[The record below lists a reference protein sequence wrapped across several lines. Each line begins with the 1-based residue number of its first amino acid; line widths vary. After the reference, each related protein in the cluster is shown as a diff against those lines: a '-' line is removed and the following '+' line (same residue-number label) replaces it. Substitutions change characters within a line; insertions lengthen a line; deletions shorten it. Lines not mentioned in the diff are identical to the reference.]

1 MENNKCILNVRK
13 ISIDNPNAR
22 DEKWNFV
29 AGHLNL
35 DNRIFTH
42 FVQTDDNVHV
52 DREQHFIRKH

>member
-29 AGHLNL
+29 VGHLNL

-52 DREQHFIRKH
+52 DR